1 MSPRG
6 HRRAHVVP
14 ITAPSFPT
22 LPRPRVY
29 KTIAYTF
36 VGVVVLVVLGVLWL
50 SSARA
55 DITIHA
61 KHETVAL
68 DHVVEVAKTPE
79 QGQLSGRVVQG
90 VFEKIQEFEVKAL
103 ATSTAENMDVE
114 KIAVNQDVQNVVA
127 KGSVRVINKYSRSQT
142 LVKTTRLLT
151 ADKKLYRIAATI
163 AVPAGGEVKV
173 DVYADE
179 SGGEYAIGPTKFT
192 IPGLWIDLQKLIYAV
207 SDQPFVA
214 VPTKAVPAPAPSSK
228 KVTTKVTSSKKSGKL
243 VTADHLAEAEKVL
256 TEAVLEQ
263 AKKALAVE
271 VSDAKFGEVL
281 YVVKVLDKKMNVSAG
296 QYADTFLASVKLDV
310 TAVYYPKEDMQAL
323 IRSKIKE
330 KIPEGRELLP
340 LDPASLDLSLETT
353 DAKSETASIHVKGN
367 GAYRLT
373 TASPALAKTL
383 VAGKSKSE
391 ATAILR
397 AVPGVDDVSIK
408 VSPGWWGKVPSLK
421 DHVEIKVE

>member
-1 MSPRG
+1 MSPKG

-36 VGVVVLVVLGVLWL
+36 VGVVVLVVIGVLWL

-61 KHETVAL
+61 KQEIVVL
-68 DHVVEVAKTPE
+68 DHVVEVAKAPE

-90 VFEKIQEFEVKAL
+90 VFEKIQEFEVNAL
-103 ATSTAENMDVE
+103 ATSTAKNMDVE
-114 KIAVNQDVQNVVA
+114 KIAVNQNVPNVVA
-127 KGSVRVINKYSRSQT
+127 KGSVRVINNYARSQT

-151 ADKKLYRIAATI
+151 ADKKLYRIDKTI
-163 AVPAGGEVKV
+163 VIPAGEEVTVPA
-173 DVYADE
+173 YADQP
-179 SGGEYAIGPTKFT
+179 GTAFVIGPAKFT

-207 SDQPFVA
+207 SDQPFIA
-214 VPTKAVPAPAPSSK
+214 VPTKDVPAT
-228 KVTTKVTSSKKSGKL
+228 VKVTSSEKSGKL
-243 VTADHLAEAEKVL
+243 VTAGHVAEAEKVL
-256 TEAVLEQ
+256 TDAVLEQ

-271 VSDAKFGEVL
+271 VSEAKFGEVS
-281 YVVKVLDKKMNVSAG
+281 YVVKVLDKKTNVSAG
-296 QYADTFLASVKLDV
+296 QHADTFLASVKLDV
-310 TAVYYPKEDMQAL
+310 TAVYYPKEDMRAL

-340 LDPASLDLSLETT
+340 LDPTSLVFSIETT
-353 DAKSETASIHVKGN
+353 DAKSETAAIHVKGD
-367 GAYRLT
+367 GTYRLT
-373 TASPALAKTL
+373 AASPTLAKSL

-391 ATAILR
+391 ATALLR
-397 AVPGVDDVSIK
+397 AVPGVNDVNIK
-408 VSPGWWGKVPSLK
+408 VRPGWWGKVPRLK